1 MEENDAKRT
10 SLIEPQAFIIAE
22 YSALRREIEL
32 EIKEIGEYL
41 RYAVVSSGA
50 IWAWLLLKS
59 QPQISRI
66 GCMLPFVL
74 STLLLV
80 QTVVLRKKIFILA
93 KYIARIEQSFDLPDG
108 LGWETQLASGGIKR
122 DNVPHWENTI
132 WGLLCV
138 GNLVLA
144 LLVMW
149 FL

>member
-80 QTVVLRKKIFILA
+80 QTVVLRKKILFWRNILHA
-93 KYIARIEQSFDLPDG
+93 LSNRLTCQMASDG
-108 LGWETQLASGGIKR
+108 KP
-122 DNVPHWENTI
+122 N
-132 WGLLCV
+132 
-138 GNLVLA
+138 
-144 LLVMW
+144 
-149 FL
+149 